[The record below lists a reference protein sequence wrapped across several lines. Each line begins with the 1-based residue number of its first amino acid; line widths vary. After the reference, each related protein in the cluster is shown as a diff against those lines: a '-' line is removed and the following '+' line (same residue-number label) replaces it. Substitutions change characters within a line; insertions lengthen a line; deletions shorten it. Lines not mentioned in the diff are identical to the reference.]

1 MHIFAFYLLD
11 KRAIFRFLF
20 LEIYLQRERR
30 KKRNQIIIYAI
41 CGMKMNT
48 ENPNKIAFE
57 ITVPMKTNKKKKKQR
72 ISSDQR
78 KKLK

>member
-48 ENPNKIAFE
+48 ENPNKIA
-57 ITVPMKTNKKKKKQR
+57 MKTNEKKKKQR